1 MKSCIIK
8 TEHTYGLVLI
18 MCLDD
23 RKIIHFDIDAFFAS
37 VEQLDHPE
45 YRGKPLIVGGDSDRS
60 VVSTCSYEARKYG
73 VKSAMSIVV
82 AKKLCP
88 NGIYVYGN
96 MKRYSELSH
105 QIFEM
110 IESKFDSVQRV
121 SIDEAYIDVSEF
133 DDPWAIA
140 HAIKRDVNEMTGLTI
155 SVGISYNKF
164 LAKLSS
170 DWNKPNGIFEIKKE
184 DIPHILLPLPI
195 IKIHGLG
202 KKTCE
207 KLNRI
212 GIFTIE
218 DLYQYPSELL
228 NNIIGESW
236 AKEII
241 DRIHGIDDRPVK
253 EYAERKSY
261 GRETTLEEDTDDRTI
276 IFGILEKY
284 LFKIQKKL
292 EEKGLM
298 PRTLTIKIK
307 YFDFDHFTK
316 SHSMEYNTNDI
327 RILRETL
334 ILMFENLELEK
345 PVRLIG
351 LTFSNLE
358 DVDYKQFNIMENMF
372 SSMYK

>member
-1 MKSCIIK
+1 
-8 TEHTYGLVLI
+8 
-18 MCLDD
+18 MCLEE

-96 MKRYSELSH
+96 MKRYSDISH

-110 IESKFDSVQRV
+110 IESRFDSVQRV

-140 HAIKRDVNEMTGLTI
+140 HTIKRDVNEMTGLTI

-261 GRETTLEEDTDDRTI
+261 GRETTLEEDTDNRTI
-276 IFGILEKY
+276 VFDILEKY

-316 SHSMEYNTNDI
+316 SHSLEYNTNDI
-327 RILRETL
+327 NVLRETL
-334 ILMFENLELEK
+334 ILMFDNLELEK

-358 DVDYKQFNIMENMF
+358 DVDYKQFNIMESMQF
-372 SSMYK
+372 SAYR

>member
-1 MKSCIIK
+1 
-8 TEHTYGLVLI
+8 
-18 MCLDD
+18 MCAGE

-60 VVSTCSYEARKYG
+60 VVSTCSYEARKFG

-88 NGIYVYGN
+88 SGIYIDGN
-96 MKRYSELSH
+96 MQRYSDLSH

-121 SIDEAYIDVSEF
+121 SIDEAYIDVTEF
-133 DDPWAIA
+133 DNPWSIA
-140 HAIKRDVNEMTGLTI
+140 DEIKSTVNELTGLTI

-164 LAKLSS
+164 LAKLAS
-170 DWNKPNGIFEIKKE
+170 DWKKPNGIFEIKKT
-184 DIPHILLPLPI
+184 DIPNILFPLPV

-212 GIFTIE
+212 GIFNVE
-218 DLYQYPSELL
+218 DLYHYPTELL

-236 AKEII
+236 AKEIVE
-241 DRIHGIDDRPVK
+241 RIHGIDERPVK
-253 EYAERKSY
+253 EYARRKSY
-261 GRETTLEEDTDDRTI
+261 GREITLSEDTNNRSI
-276 IFGILEKY
+276 IFDILEKF
-284 LFKIQKKL
+284 LVKILKRL
-292 EEKGLM
+292 DEKGLM
-298 PRTLTIKIK
+298 PRTITIKIK
-307 YFDFDHFTK
+307 YYDFEHFTK
-316 SHSMEYNTNDI
+316 SHSLEYNTNNPI
-327 RILRETL
+327 ILRETL
-334 ILMFENLELEK
+334 IKMFENLDLEK

-358 DVDYKQFNIMENMF
+358 DVDYKQFNILENSLF
-372 SSMYK
+372 SQYK

>member
-1 MKSCIIK
+1 MLK
-8 TEHTYGLVLI
+8 T
-18 MCLDD
+18 D

-73 VKSAMSIVV
+73 VRSAMSIVV

-88 NGIYVYGN
+88 HGIYVYGN
-96 MKRYSELSH
+96 MKRYSEISH
-105 QIFEM
+105 QIFEC
-110 IESKFDSVQRV
+110 IESAFDIVQRV
-121 SIDEAYIDVSEF
+121 SIDEAYIDVSDYE
-133 DDPWAIA
+133 DPIEIA
-140 HAIKRDVNEMTGLTI
+140 KQIKQKVNALTGLTI

-164 LAKLSS
+164 LAKLAS
-170 DWNKPNGIFEIKKE
+170 DWNKPDGIFEIKPE
-184 DIPHILLPLPI
+184 QIPDLLLPLPI

-212 GIFTIE
+212 GIFTIS

-241 DRIHGIDDRPVK
+241 DRIHGIDDRPVR
-253 EYAERKSY
+253 EYSERKSY
-261 GRETTLEEDTDDRTI
+261 GKETTLEVDTDDRELL
-276 IFGILEKY
+276 FSILEKY
-284 LFKIQKKL
+284 LIRIQKRL
-292 EEKGLM
+292 DELSLM
-298 PRTLTIKIK
+298 PRTLTIKVK
-307 YFDFDHFTK
+307 YYDFEQFTR
-316 SHSMEYNTNDI
+316 SHSLEYNTNDFS
-327 RILRETL
+327 ILKAALVNMFDHL
-334 ILMFENLELEK
+334 ILEK

-351 LTFSNLE
+351 LSFSNLE
-358 DVDYKQFNIMENMF
+358 DADYKQFNILESGF
-372 SSMYK
+372 KY